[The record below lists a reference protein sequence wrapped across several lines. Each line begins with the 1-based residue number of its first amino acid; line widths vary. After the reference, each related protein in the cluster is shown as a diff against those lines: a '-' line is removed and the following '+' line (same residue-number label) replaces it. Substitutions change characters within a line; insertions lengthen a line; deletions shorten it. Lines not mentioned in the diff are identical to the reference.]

1 VLRTFCVVGLSFFI
15 IITNSICPLNFN
27 NAKSSTTA
35 FSAQVSLGTASKGKI
50 AIYESNDSSR
60 ISVSVIASSEAT
72 DATVRVEY
80 QEVSNIGNVGYT
92 VTNATNGGMVQVK
105 PVVAGSTT
113 EFNFRLATNS
123 NNQNLGTIQFRFA
136 LTNAT
141 GATPTAP
148 VTVTDS
154 IVVQRQNAGDGGEGG
169 SGDITPPLL
178 DPPRPI
184 LVDTQGNGFNLTD
197 AIHGVGFDI
206 NGDGASE
213 ALSWTAAGADD
224 AWLALDRNHNGT
236 IDNGT
241 ELFGN
246 YSPQPESSQR
256 NGFLALSEFD
266 KPANG
271 GNNDGVIDGRDSIFS
286 SLRLWKDLDHNGRS
300 DEGELFTLPSLGVS
314 AFDLDYNEKKQ
325 QDEHGNWFRYRA
337 KVYDSRGAQLG
348 RWAWDVFLT
357 VAR

>member
-1 VLRTFCVVGLSFFI
+1 MLRNFCLVGLSIFI
-15 IITNSICPLNFN
+15 VITNSICSFSLNN
-27 NAKSSTTA
+27 TKSSATTFA
-35 FSAQVSLGTASKGKI
+35 AQVSLGAASKGKI

-60 ISVSVIASSEAT
+60 ISVSVIASSEAI

-80 QEVSNIGNVGYT
+80 QEVSNTGNVGYT
-92 VTNATNGGMVQVK
+92 VTNAGMVQVK

-113 EFNFRLATNS
+113 DFNFRLATNS
-123 NNQNLGTIQFRFA
+123 NNQNLGTIQYRFA

-148 VTVTDS
+148 LSVTDS
-154 IVVQRQNAGDGGEGG
+154 IVVQRLNAGDGGEGG
-169 SGDITPPLL
+169 GGDITPPLL
-178 DPPRPI
+178 DPPSPI

-213 ALSWTAAGADD
+213 VLAWTAAGSDD
-224 AWLALDRNHNGT
+224 AWLALDRNNNGT
-236 IDNGT
+236 IDNGV

-246 YSPQPESSQR
+246 YSPQPISSQR

-271 GNNDGVIDGRDSIFS
+271 GNNDGIIDSRDAIFS
-286 SLRLWKDLDHNGRS
+286 SLRLWKDMDHNGRS

-314 AFDLDYNEKKQ
+314 AFDLDYKEKKQ

-337 KVYDSRGAQLG
+337 KIYDSHGAQLG